1 MSEAD
6 GEKVVSINDLEF
18 EKKVS
23 ITGAETPLRDL
34 HKPKEKKEKP
44 AKTPKEKKEGVVH
57 GGGIAGGAKKKE
69 VKKESGL
76 GLAFKKEEN
85 FGDWY
90 SDLVVRGEM
99 IEYYD
104 VSGCYILRPWSYAIW
119 EFIKDF
125 FDKEIKKMGIENT
138 YFPLFVSEKALNKE
152 KNHVEGF
159 APEVAW
165 VTKSGDS
172 QLEEPI
178 AIRPTSETVM
188 YPIFAKW
195 IRGHRDL
202 PLRINQ
208 WCNVVRWEFKHP
220 TPFIRSREFLWQE
233 GHTAFATKEEADK
246 EVRAILEL
254 YRQVYEELLAV
265 PVIQG
270 VKSEVEKFA
279 GGLYTTTVE
288 AFIPTTGR
296 GVQGATSHC
305 LGQNFAKMFEILF
318 EDDKGERKMVWQN
331 SWGLT
336 TRSIGV
342 MVMIHGDDKGL
353 VLPPRVAPIQVVVIP
368 VPFKGIDPS
377 DECLKVVHQLQQAD
391 FRVKADLRDNYSPGW
406 KYSHWE
412 LKGVPLRIEIGPR
425 DIEKKQVRVVRR
437 DLEDKAVGRC
447 QDIPVADLVERI
459 GEILDEMQKGLLERA
474 RKERSSCIAT
484 AYNWDDFMAA
494 LNNKK
499 MVLAPWCDEVAVE
512 ENVKARTKCEGDG
525 GGAKTLCMPFEQD
538 TLPIVQDPLPEGIK
552 CFASGK
558 PAKKWA
564 LWGRSY

>member
-1 MSEAD
+1 
-6 GEKVVSINDLEF
+6 
-18 EKKVS
+18 
-23 ITGAETPLRDL
+23 
-34 HKPKEKKEKP
+34 
-44 AKTPKEKKEGVVH
+44 
-57 GGGIAGGAKKKE
+57 
-69 VKKESGL
+69 
-76 GLAFKKEEN
+76 
-85 FGDWY
+85 
-90 SDLVVRGEM
+90 
-99 IEYYD
+99 
-104 VSGCYILRPWSYAIW
+104 
-119 EFIKDF
+119 
-125 FDKEIKKMGIENT
+125 
-138 YFPLFVSEKALNKE
+138 
-152 KNHVEGF
+152 
-159 APEVAW
+159 
-165 VTKSGDS
+165 
-172 QLEEPI
+172 
-178 AIRPTSETVM
+178 
-188 YPIFAKW
+188 
-195 IRGHRDL
+195 
-202 PLRINQ
+202 
-208 WCNVVRWEFKHP
+208 
-220 TPFIRSREFLWQE
+220 
-233 GHTAFATKEEADK
+233 
-246 EVRAILEL
+246 
-254 YRQVYEELLAV
+254 
-265 PVIQG
+265 
-270 VKSEVEKFA
+270 
-279 GGLYTTTVE
+279 
-288 AFIPTTGR
+288 
-296 GVQGATSHC
+296 
-305 LGQNFAKMFEILF
+305 
-318 EDDKGERKMVWQN
+318 
-331 SWGLT
+331 
-336 TRSIGV
+336 

-437 DLEDKAVGRC
+437 DLEDKAVGRS

-538 TLPIVQDPLPEGIK
+538 TLPVVQDPLPEGIK